1 MQSQV
6 GRRSFLRGLGLIV
19 AAPAIVK
26 VESLMKLPPKQLIRP
41 APLAGRPR
49 IVIGQLRPGVYG
61 LLVSSSEDLVI
72 DFTNKTMTIKGDL
85 VEDGTVVAKN
95 FKVAHRLTS

>member
-1 MQSQV
+1 MQGQV

-26 VESLMKLPPKQLIRP
+26 VESLMKLPPKQIIRLD
-41 APLAGRPR
+41 PLVGRPR
-49 IVIGQLRPGVYG
+49 MVIGQLRPGVYG
-61 LLVSSSEDLVI
+61 LLISPREDLVI
-72 DFTNKTMTIKGDL
+72 DFTNNTMTIKGDL
-85 VEDGTVVAKN
+85 IEDGTVVAKN